1 MSIGE
6 NIKKFRE
13 NKNLTQEQLAEKVGV
28 HRTLITQVERGTK
41 GLSIPT
47 GQAIAKV
54 LDCTLND
61 LINTETDTA

>member
-6 NIKKFRE
+6 NVKKFRE
-13 NKNLTQEQLAEKVGV
+13 NKNLTQEQLAEQLGVDRSHITKVENN
-28 HRTLITQVERGTK
+28 IK
-41 GLSIPT
+41 NPSIPLI
-47 GQAIAKV
+47 QAMIKV